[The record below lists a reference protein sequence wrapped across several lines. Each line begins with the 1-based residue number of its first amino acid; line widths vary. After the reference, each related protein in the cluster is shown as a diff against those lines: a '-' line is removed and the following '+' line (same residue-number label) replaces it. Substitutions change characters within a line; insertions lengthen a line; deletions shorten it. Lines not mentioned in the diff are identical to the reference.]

1 MKTLYKRLVYAT
13 PSHPNVALL
22 LLRLWFGGAL
32 ALAHGLPK
40 LGKLE
45 RFVDSVAG
53 HGVPLPTLSAGFAV
67 TSELIG
73 GLLLA
78 LGLFTRAAGCCVLA
92 TMLTAGLWVHAA
104 DPFFKKELALSYAIA
119 AACLALIGPGRLSL
133 DAWRSA
139 RR

>member
-1 MKTLYKRLVYAT
+1 CPLGGSRTLTNAVLPRKRIACPRAGSGPQPRPSAFAPTLRAPSIRAAVSRMKTLYKRLVYAT

-78 LGLFTRAAGCCVLA
+78 LGLFTRA
-92 TMLTAGLWVHAA
+92 
-104 DPFFKKELALSYAIA
+104 
-119 AACLALIGPGRLSL
+119 
-133 DAWRSA
+133 
-139 RR
+139 